1 MPPSGIGQALSDPL
15 GSLLQLLT
23 GVLTH
28 VLATA
33 RVDLDGV
40 LTHYLFSTVDPS
52 SPGRPLTANPRLMHL
67 NGTMAVAADV
77 LVAAVVLFASLRS
90 MFEHQSLRPKYT
102 LKVMLPRLLAAIVLV
117 HGSIYFMQMAV
128 DLNNAIGAVAVF
140 TAGPPLTLEQLPWSS
155 TLDPASVQAM
165 QVSQDL
171 FHAIFAI
178 ALVVA
183 LVILA
188 LSYIVRT
195 ALLEVL
201 IVLAPL
207 ASLCTVL
214 PDTRP
219 YAKHWLRLFIVTVFM
234 QAVQLIVL
242 RVATTAGFAA
252 PDGIASSLFGL
263 ATLWIVLKVPG
274 ALHAASHFG
283 SRVHVVGRQFE
294 RSARRALAPPRRT
307 TRRRV
312 SA

>member
-1 MPPSGIGQALSDPL
+1 VPSPLGIGHALNDPM
-15 GSLLQLLT
+15 GALLQLLT

-28 VLATA
+28 VLSTA
-33 RVDLDGV
+33 RVDLYNV
-40 LTHYLFSTVDPS
+40 LQHYLFTTVDPS
-52 SPGRPLTANPRLMHL
+52 SNGRPLTANPSLIHL

-102 LKVMLPRLLAAIVLV
+102 LKVVLPRLLAAVVLV
-117 HGSIYFMQMAV
+117 HGSIYFMQMAI
-128 DLNNAIGAVAVF
+128 DLNNALGTVAVS
-140 TAGPPLTLEQLPWSS
+140 TGTPLTLDQLPWSS
-155 TLDPASVQAM
+155 TLDPGSVQAI
-165 QVSQDL
+165 QVSEDL
-171 FHAIFAI
+171 FHAIFAV

-188 LSYIVRT
+188 LSYVVRT

-214 PDTRP
+214 PDTRS

-242 RVATTAGFAA
+242 RVATAAGFAA
-252 PDGIASSLFGL
+252 PDGIATSLYGL

-274 ALHAASHFG
+274 ALHAASHFE
-283 SRVHVVGRQFE
+283 SRAHVVGRQFE
-294 RSARRALAPPRRT
+294 RSVRRAIAPPRS
-307 TRRRV
+307 TRRRASV
-312 SA
+312 

>member
-1 MPPSGIGQALSDPL
+1 MPSSGIGHALSDPL

-40 LTHYLFSTVDPS
+40 LTHYLFSTVDPA
-52 SPGRPLTANPRLMHL
+52 SPGRPLTANPSLIHL
-67 NGTMAVAADV
+67 NGTMAAAADI

-102 LKVMLPRLLAAIVLV
+102 LKVMLPRLLAAIALV
-117 HGSIYFMQMAV
+117 HGSVYFMQMAV
-128 DLNNAIGAVAVF
+128 DLNNAIGSVAVS
-140 TAGPPLTLEQLPWSS
+140 TGTPLALDQLPWSS
-155 TLDPASVQAM
+155 TLGPASIQAM
-165 QVSQDL
+165 QVSEDL
-171 FHAIFAI
+171 FHAIFAV
-178 ALVVA
+178 ALVIA

-188 LSYIVRT
+188 LSYVVRT

-214 PDTRP
+214 PDTRS

-242 RVATTAGFAA
+242 RVATAAGFAA
-252 PDGIASSLFGL
+252 PDGIATSLYGL

-274 ALHAASHFG
+274 ALHAASHFQ

-294 RSARRALAPPRRT
+294 RSARRALTPQRRPV
-307 TRRRV
+307 RRRASV
-312 SA
+312 

>member
-1 MPPSGIGQALSDPL
+1 MPPSAIGHALSDPL

-52 SPGRPLTANPRLMHL
+52 SPGRPLTANPSLIHL
-67 NGTMAVAADV
+67 NGTIAAAADI

-90 MFEHQSLRPKYT
+90 MFEHQSLRPRYT
-102 LKVMLPRLLAAIVLV
+102 LKVMLPRLLAAVALV

-128 DLNNAIGAVAVF
+128 DLNNALGAVAMF
-140 TAGPPLTLEQLPWSS
+140 TGAPLTLDHLPWSS
-155 TLDPASVQAM
+155 TLDPASINAM
-165 QVSQDL
+165 QVSEDL
-171 FHAIFAI
+171 FHAIFAV

-188 LSYIVRT
+188 LSYVVRT

-252 PDGIASSLFGL
+252 PDGIATSLYGL

-294 RSARRALAPPRRT
+294 RSARRALTPQRRPV
-307 TRRRV
+307 RRRA

>member
-1 MPPSGIGQALSDPL
+1 MPSPIGIGHALNDPM
-15 GSLLQLLT
+15 GALLQLLT

-28 VLATA
+28 LLATA
-33 RVDLDGV
+33 RTDLDGV
-40 LTHYLFSTVDPS
+40 LAHYLFSTVDPS
-52 SPGRPLTANPRLMHL
+52 SPGRPLTANPGLIHL
-67 NGTMAVAADV
+67 NGTIAAAADI

-102 LKVMLPRLLAAIVLV
+102 LKVMLPRLLAAIALV
-117 HGSIYFMQMAV
+117 HGSIYFMQMAI
-128 DLNNAIGAVAVF
+128 DLNNALGDVA
-140 TAGPPLTLEQLPWSS
+140 TSTGTPLTLEQLPWSS
-155 TLDPASVQAM
+155 TLDPGSVQAI
-165 QVSQDL
+165 QISEDL
-171 FHAIFAI
+171 FHAIFAV

-188 LSYIVRT
+188 LSYVVRT

-219 YAKHWLRLFIVTVFM
+219 YAKHWLRLFMVTVFM

-242 RVATTAGFAA
+242 RVATAAGFAA
-252 PDGIASSLFGL
+252 PNGIATSLYGL

-274 ALHAASHFG
+274 ALHAASHVG
-283 SRVHVVGRQFE
+283 SRAHLVGKQLE
-294 RSARRALAPPRRT
+294 RSVRHTIAPPRRT
-307 TRRRV
+307 ARRRV

>member
-1 MPPSGIGQALSDPL
+1 MPSSGIGHALSDPL

-28 VLATA
+28 LLATA

-40 LTHYLFSTVDPS
+40 LAHYLFSTVDPS
-52 SPGRPLTANPRLMHL
+52 SPGRPLTANPSLIHL
-67 NGTMAVAADV
+67 NGTLAAAADI

-102 LKVMLPRLLAAIVLV
+102 LKVMLPRLLAAIALV

-128 DLNNAIGAVAVF
+128 DLNNALGSVAMS
-140 TAGPPLTLEQLPWSS
+140 TGTPLTLDQLPWSS
-155 TLDPASVQAM
+155 TLDSASIQAM
-165 QVSQDL
+165 QVSEDL
-171 FHAIFAI
+171 FHAIFAV

-188 LSYIVRT
+188 LSYVVRT

-219 YAKHWLRLFIVTVFM
+219 YAKHWLRLFIVSVFM

-242 RVATTAGFAA
+242 RVATAAGFAA
-252 PDGIASSLFGL
+252 PDGIATSLYGL

-294 RSARRALAPPRRT
+294 RSARRALAPQRRPV
-307 TRRRV
+307 RRRASV
-312 SA
+312 

>member
-1 MPPSGIGQALSDPL
+1 MPSSGIGQTLGDPL

-28 VLATA
+28 LLASA
-33 RVDLDGV
+33 RVDLDSV
-40 LTHYLFSTVDPS
+40 LQHYLFTTVDPAS
-52 SPGRPLTANPRLMHL
+52 SGRPLTANPSLIHL
-67 NGTMAVAADV
+67 NGTMAAAADI

-102 LKVMLPRLLAAIVLV
+102 LKVMLPRLLAAIALV
-117 HGSIYFMQMAV
+117 HGSIYFMQMAI
-128 DLNNAIGAVAVF
+128 DLNNAIGAVAVN
-140 TAGPPLTLEQLPWSS
+140 AGTPLTLDQLPWSN
-155 TLDPASVQAM
+155 TLDPGSVQAI
-165 QVSQDL
+165 QISQDL

-214 PDTRP
+214 PDTRS
-219 YAKHWLRLFIVTVFM
+219 YAKHWLRLLLVTIFM
-234 QAVQLIVL
+234 QAIQLIVL
-242 RVATTAGFAA
+242 RVATAAGFAA
-252 PDGIASSLFGL
+252 PDGIASSLYGL
-263 ATLWIVLKVPG
+263 ASLWIVLKVPG
-274 ALHAASHFG
+274 SLHAASHMG
-283 SRVHVVGRQFE
+283 SRVHVIGRQAE
-294 RSARRALAPPRRT
+294 RSMRHALAPPRSS
-307 TRRRV
+307 TRRR
-312 SA
+312 ARA